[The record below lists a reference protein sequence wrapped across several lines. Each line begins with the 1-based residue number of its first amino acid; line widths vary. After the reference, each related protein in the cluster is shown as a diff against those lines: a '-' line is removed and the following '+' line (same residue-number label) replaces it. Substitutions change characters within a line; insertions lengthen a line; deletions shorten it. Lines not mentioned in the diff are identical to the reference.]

1 MEFFSPA
8 GARCDPKP
16 GDLFSLVTVLSF
28 PKWYKRY
35 KIIREKIRIHGIFTL
50 ETACF
55 YGAEGRY
62 LLG

>member
-1 MEFFSPA
+1 MSSFPLPGSVAIRNPA
-8 GARCDPKP
+8 ICSA
-16 GDLFSLVTVLSF
+16 LVTVLSF